1 MQGSNSEMHERFAR
15 KEKNTGGKQ
24 VHKAEK
30 IVVISAANATTPD

>member
-30 IVVISAANATTPD
+30 NRRDKRRKRHDS